1 MMRIYRRLILALL
14 TILLSSQTIAEP
26 MLLQDYLA
34 LAGPPSDA
42 RIAYGAAQ
50 SQFVELFRPTGAG
63 PYPVVVLI
71 HGGCWTHKYGGLTQ
85 VAAMARALA
94 NEGIAVWSIEYR
106 GVDEDGGG
114 FPGTYEDIAA
124 ALDKLKD
131 QSSALDID
139 LTRLVAVGH
148 SAGAQLAQWAAA
160 RQLISTESPL
170 YTATPLPIPAVIGL
184 GTLPD
189 LRDTWSIEHACGLD
203 PIALTGAPESGRQD
217 VLADTSPT
225 AMLPSGARTVLING
239 ELDTVAPPDLAARYA
254 ALARHAG
261 NQAMTIVIPDASHYD
276 EVSTSSPVWPVLHAE
291 IRKALNIR

>member
-1 MMRIYRRLILALL
+1 MMRIYHRLILALL
-14 TILLSSQTIAEP
+14 TVLLSSQTIAEP
-26 MLLQDYLA
+26 MRLQDYLA
-34 LAGPPSDA
+34 LAGPPPDA
-42 RIAYGAAQ
+42 RIAYGPAQ
-50 SQFVELFRPTGAG
+50 SQFAELFQPAGAG

-71 HGGCWTHKYGGLTQ
+71 HGGCWAHKYGGLTQ
-85 VAAMARALA
+85 VAAMGHTLA

-148 SAGAQLAQWAAA
+148 SAGAQLAQWVAA
-160 RQLISTESPL
+160 RQRISPASPL
-170 YTATPLPIPAVIGL
+170 YAATPLPITAVIGL
-184 GTLPD
+184 GTLPN
-189 LRDTWSIEHACGLD
+189 LRDTRSIEHACGLD
-203 PIALTGAPESGRQD
+203 PIALTGTPQPGRQD
-217 VLADTSPT
+217 VLADTSPA
-225 AMLPSGARTVLING
+225 AMLPSEARTVLING

-254 ALARHAG
+254 ALARRAG
-261 NQAMTIVIPDASHYD
+261 NDVQTIVIPDTSHYD

>member
-1 MMRIYRRLILALL
+1 MIQIYRRLILALL

-26 MLLQDYLA
+26 IRLQDYLA
-34 LAGPPSDA
+34 IAGPPPDS
-42 RIAYGAAQ
+42 RIAYGPAQ

-63 PYPVVVLI
+63 PYPVVVLL
-71 HGGCWTHKYGGLTQ
+71 HGGCWAHKYGGLTQ
-85 VAAMARALA
+85 VAAMGRTLA

-114 FPGTYEDIAA
+114 FPGTYEDIAS
-124 ALDKLKD
+124 ALDTLWD

-160 RQLISTESPL
+160 RERISPASPL
-170 YTATPLPIPAVIGL
+170 YAATPLPIPAVIGL

-189 LRDTWSIEHACGLD
+189 LHDAWSIERACRLD
-203 PIALTGAPESGRQD
+203 PLTLTGTPQPGRQD

-225 AMLPSGARTVLING
+225 AMLPSGAHTVLING

-254 ALARHAG
+254 LVARRAG
-261 NQAMTIVIPDASHYD
+261 NDVKTIVVPDASHYD
-276 EVSTSSPVWPVLHAE
+276 EVLTSSPVWPVLQAQ
-291 IRKALNIR
+291 IREALDIR

>member
-1 MMRIYRRLILALL
+1 MMRIYRRLLLALL
-14 TILLSSQTIAEP
+14 TALLSSQTIAEP
-26 MLLQDYLA
+26 MRLQDYLA

-42 RIAYGAAQ
+42 RIAYGPAQ

-71 HGGCWTHKYGGLTQ
+71 HGGCWAHKYGGLTQ
-85 VAAMARALA
+85 VAAMARTLA

-160 RQLISTESPL
+160 RTRISPASPL
-170 YTATPLPIPAVIGL
+170 YAATPLAIPAVIGL

-189 LRDTWSIEHACGLD
+189 LHDTWSIERACGLD
-203 PIALTGAPESGRQD
+203 PIALTGTPEAGRQD
-217 VLADTSPT
+217 VLADTSPA
-225 AMLPSGARTVLING
+225 AMLPSEARTVLING
-239 ELDTVAPPDLAARYA
+239 ELDTVAPPDLAAHYA
-254 ALARHAG
+254 VTAHLAG
-261 NQAMTIVIPDASHYD
+261 NDVLTIVVPDASHYD

>member
-1 MMRIYRRLILALL
+1 MIRIYRQLILALL
-14 TILLSSQTIAEP
+14 TVLLSSRTIAEP
-26 MLLQDYLA
+26 MRLQDYLA
-34 LAGPPSDA
+34 LAGPPPDA

-71 HGGCWTHKYGGLTQ
+71 HGGCWAHKYGGLTQ
-85 VAAMARALA
+85 VAAMGRTLA

-124 ALDKLKD
+124 ALNKLRD
-131 QSSALDID
+131 QSAALDVD

-160 RQLISTESPL
+160 RQRISPASPL
-170 YTATPLPIPAVIGL
+170 YTATPLPVPAVIGL

-189 LRDTWSIEHACGLD
+189 LHDSRSIERACGLAPLRLPVRRNPAGKTCW
-203 PIALTGAPESGRQD
+203 PIRPR
-217 VLADTSPT
+217 
-225 AMLPSGARTVLING
+225 RN
-239 ELDTVAPPDLAARYA
+239 AA
-254 ALARHAG
+254 
-261 NQAMTIVIPDASHYD
+261 I
-276 EVSTSSPVWPVLHAE
+276 
-291 IRKALNIR
+291 